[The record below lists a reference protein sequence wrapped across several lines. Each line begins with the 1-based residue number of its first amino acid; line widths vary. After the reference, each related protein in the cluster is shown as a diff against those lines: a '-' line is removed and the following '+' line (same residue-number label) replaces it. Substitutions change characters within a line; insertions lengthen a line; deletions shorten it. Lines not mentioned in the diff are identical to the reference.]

1 MKKDITEL
9 FIYLDDFCNEYEV
22 FMAQS
27 IIPDKP
33 YKKPTRIP
41 NLTISE
47 MMTIIIL
54 FQQSPCK
61 NFKYFYVSYLQQ
73 YKQEFPSL
81 PSYNRFVELQQRCLG
96 HFHALLVVLC
106 ALAQQTGINYV
117 DATYIAVCH
126 TKRISQHKVFKGL
139 AARGKSTMGWFF
151 GFKLHLIIT
160 EKGELLS
167 AHLTPGNVD
176 DRKPVRHMAQRLKG
190 LLFGD
195 KGYVDQYLFRDLYE
209 NGLKLVTNVKKNM
222 ENKLMTLNEK
232 ILLRKRSVIE
242 TVNGVLKTDFQIVH
256 TRHRSFINGF
266 IHIFSTLVAYCLK
279 SKKPCIKFNHL
290 IPN

>member
-9 FIYLDDFCNEYEV
+9 FIYLDDFCKEYEV

-27 IIPDKP
+27 IISDKSC
-33 YKKPTRIP
+33 KKPTRIP
-41 NLTISE
+41 ALTISE

-61 NFKYFYVSYLQQ
+61 NFKFFYFSYLQN
-73 YKQEFPSL
+73 YKHEFPHL

-96 HFHALLVVLC
+96 YFHALLLILC
-106 ALAQQTGINYV
+106 ALSQHTGINYI
-117 DATYIAVCH
+117 DATCIPVCH
-126 TKRISQHKVFKGL
+126 NKRTSRHKVFNGL
-139 AARGKSTMGWFF
+139 AALGKSTMGWFF
-151 GFKLHLIIT
+151 GFKLHLVIN
-160 EKGELLS
+160 EKGELLN

-176 DRKPVRHMAQRLKG
+176 DRKPVRQMVHRLKG

-195 KGYVDQYLFRDLYE
+195 KGYIDKILFHDLYE
-209 NGLKLVTNVKKNM
+209 NGLKLITGLKKNM
-222 ENKLMTLNEK
+222 ENKLMALNEK

-279 SKKPCIKFNHL
+279 SKKPSISFDFL